1 MPSAIRHATIAL
13 AAVLLTAAP
22 AGAAAPAEPGAPAS
36 VRVRVIEAAAQPDD
50 ESGAPAAGGA
60 PVHDRIVLENSV
72 LRASI
77 VPALGGRITQ
87 VHDKRAGRDL
97 LAPAGAADGAG
108 AGFRF
113 PHPWAAPPPGEDV
126 GWRLVRS
133 EDGSVTVAVDRRFRR
148 FTGRRAG
155 CFSPMRMGVTVTLRP
170 DAPVLEVI
178 GRVDNPL
185 PLRTGFRLWYAARLP
200 APADARVLLP
210 AGSVT
215 DAALASARP
224 WPGGEGVPT
233 ERVREA
239 GGEMYADAARGWVGT
254 YDLRSDTNRLIL
266 YPHYAARGAAVRV
279 PGGAVVRED
288 HRAETRTPPEKGPF
302 SLSPD
307 TIEAAVGSNPTA
319 GHPGH
324 YLPPFGAY
332 ALPVRLAM
340 VRGIG
345 PVVWADERTAVG
357 LWRSDSATGVRAL
370 ALGSAR
376 PVRLVLR
383 AGDARAETAGRLDPA
398 EPVAVMLRGRHE
410 RVRLTVLDAD
420 DDIELDVMLPL
431 APPALSESALAD
443 RRTPMDPW
451 DALAMELAGWHPPP
465 GRAGLP
471 GAVGARTGPD
481 ADTSVDGLLAA
492 ARVLMRAAEPGKG
505 SWQPVRSRLAFR
517 ADRGDRRRTAHAY
530 VAMMLMLEAGGRPIP
545 ESARHDEQGAPVL
558 GALYARALRALARGD
573 MMGGL
578 RRLRKIN
585 EQAPPIAMGLGD
597 RALPGGDRLHPSAG
611 PGGQWPALLRA
622 VVRLEIKQPER
633 AAAVLKR
640 LLRVDPS
647 RTEAVSLLADACAR
661 LGEARSPRAL
671 EYRERA
677 ADLRSRAQRML
688 DSSPA
693 AREDLDALLEEAR
706 LGRWRGIPRP

>member
-1 MPSAIRHATIAL
+1 MIAL
-13 AAVLLTAAP
+13 AATLLTAAP
-22 AGAAAPAEPGAPAS
+22 ANAAAPAPSTPPEPDEPPVTA
-36 VRVRVIEAAAQPDD
+36 RVIEAAQPDA
-50 ESGAPAAGGA
+50 EAPPQPPGGA
-60 PVHDRIVLENSV
+60 PGYDRIILENAV
-72 LRASI
+72 LRATV
-77 VPALGGRITQ
+77 VPALGGRVVQ

-97 LAPAGAADGAG
+97 LAPGGAG

-113 PHPWAAPPPGEDV
+113 PHPSAAPPPGEDV

-133 EDGSVTVAVDRRFRR
+133 GDGTVTVAVDRRFRR
-148 FTGRRAG
+148 FTGPRAG

-170 DAPVLEVI
+170 DAPVLEVS
-178 GRVDNPL
+178 GRVDSPL
-185 PLRTGFRLWYAARLP
+185 PLRTGFRLWFAAWLP
-200 APADARVLLP
+200 TGDDAGVLLP
-210 AGSVT
+210 TGSVT
-215 DAALASARP
+215 DAALTSARP
-224 WPGGEGVPT
+224 WPGAEPVPVP
-233 ERVREA
+233 RAREA
-239 GGEMYADAARGWVGT
+239 GPDLWAANAAGGWVGV
-254 YDLRSDTNRLIL
+254 YDPRSDANHLLIR
-266 YPHYAARGAAVRV
+266 PRSTAPGAAIRL
-279 PGGAVVRED
+279 PGTEGSPAGQAG
-288 HRAETRTPPEKGPF
+288 RATQARRDSAEAPLPPE
-302 SLSPD
+302 
-307 TIEAAVGSNPTA
+307 TVEAAVGSNVSA
-319 GHPGH
+319 SHPGH

-332 ALPVRLAM
+332 TLPVRLAM

-345 PVVWADERTAVG
+345 PVVWADERMAVG
-357 LWRSDSATGVRAL
+357 LWRSKTGTGIRAL
-370 ALGSAR
+370 GLGRAR

-383 AGDARAETAGRLDPA
+383 AEDARAEAAGRLNPD
-398 EPVAVMLRGRHE
+398 EPLAVMLRGRYE
-410 RVRLTVLDAD
+410 RVRLMVLDAD
-420 DDIELDVMLPL
+420 DDVELDVTLPL
-431 APPALSESALAD
+431 APRALAETAPAD

-471 GAVGARTGPD
+471 GAVAARTGSD
-481 ADTSVDGLLAA
+481 GDTSADGLLAA
-492 ARVLMRAAEPGKG
+492 ARVLMRSAEPGAG
-505 SWQPVRSRLAFR
+505 AWQSVRSRLAFR

-545 ESARHDEQGAPVL
+545 ESARHDDQGAPVL

-578 RRLRKIN
+578 RRLRTIN

-633 AAAVLKR
+633 AAAVLER

-661 LGEARSPRAL
+661 LGETRSRQAL
-671 EYRERA
+671 EHRVRA
-677 ADLRSRAQRML
+677 ADLRSQAARML
-688 DSSPA
+688 ESSPA
-693 AREDLDALLEEAR
+693 AREDLDALLAEAR